1 MAYRIAPAVVQL
13 AVLALW
19 LGAAAFMSA
28 AVAPALFAALPT
40 RALAGDVV
48 GRLLPTVFYS
58 GIVVGVF
65 VVAVDVWVAGA
76 WRWNTLTISS
86 LAIAVSCAIAQW
98 IVSPRIER
106 VRAQIPGP
114 IESLPLD
121 DARRVAFGRLH
132 GISVGWLG
140 LAMVAA
146 AVGLVVCARLL
157 DTRGR

>member
-1 MAYRIAPAVVQL
+1 MAHRVAPAVIQL
-13 AVLALW
+13 AVLGLW
-19 LGAAAFMSA
+19 LGAAAFMSI
-28 AVAPALFAALPT
+28 AVAPALFDVLPT
-40 RALAGDVV
+40 I
-48 GRLLPTVFYS
+48 FYS
-58 GIVVGVF
+58 GMVVGVL
-65 VVAVDVWVAGA
+65 VIAIDVWVAGA
-76 WRWNTLTISS
+76 WRWNALTISS

-140 LAMVAA
+140 LAMLAA
-146 AVGLVVCARLL
+146 IAALVVCARLVE
-157 DTRGR
+157 TRSA